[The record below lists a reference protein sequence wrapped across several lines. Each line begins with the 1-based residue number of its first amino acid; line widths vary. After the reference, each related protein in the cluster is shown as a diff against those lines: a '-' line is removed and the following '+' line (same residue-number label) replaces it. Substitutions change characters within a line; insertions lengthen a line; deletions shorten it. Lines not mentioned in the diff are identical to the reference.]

1 MLIFFTRFCIL
12 SSCYDNYHIIHTF
25 TMVLLD
31 WVSSKGFLRLCV
43 TQKHNLI
50 LPFYNYLSTLT
61 VLPARS
67 VLVLR
72 FQSTGTFPFKVKK
85 FLQNV
90 AFRLSV
96 FRPKFRNVFN
106 ASDREPEGYVLKKN
120 FELVNALL
128 RNEIFNNLR

>member
-1 MLIFFTRFCIL
+1 
-12 SSCYDNYHIIHTF
+12 
-25 TMVLLD
+25 MVLLD

-50 LPFYNYLSTLT
+50 PPFYNYLSTLT

-67 VLVLR
+67 LFLSFAFNQPALSRLR
-72 FQSTGTFPFKVKK
+72 LQK